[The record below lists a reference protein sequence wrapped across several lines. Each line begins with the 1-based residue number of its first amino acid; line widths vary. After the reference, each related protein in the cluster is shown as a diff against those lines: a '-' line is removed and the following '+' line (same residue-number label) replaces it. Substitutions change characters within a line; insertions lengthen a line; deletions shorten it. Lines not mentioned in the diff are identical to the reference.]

1 MRQVKPKV
9 ALLSGMSGQDGSYLA
24 ELLLQK
30 GYEVH
35 GIRRRTSLFNSARF
49 DHLYEEAQNPD
60 AKLHLH
66 YGDLS
71 DSSSLYK
78 IVSDVKPDEV
88 YNLGAQSHVGVSF
101 NIPEYT
107 GDVVGIGTVRF
118 LEAIKQS
125 GCKAKFYQASSS
137 EMFGKVLET
146 PQKETTPFYP
156 RSPYGVAKVYA
167 YWITKNYRES
177 YDMFACNGILFNHES
192 PRRGRTFV
200 TRKITRAIAMI
211 LQGKLETL
219 YLGNIDA
226 SRDWGHAKDYVNA
239 MWLMMQH
246 KTPDDYVIASGET
259 HTVREFVEKAFKYV
273 NIDIIWKGKGVDEIG
288 IDKKKKKTLVKID
301 PIYFRPAEVEL
312 LLGDSSK
319 AKKELK
325 WEMKYSFDDMI
336 NEMMEFD
343 LTNEAKKNG
352 YVDY

>member
-1 MRQVKPKV
+1 MIMKKIKKT
-9 ALLSGMSGQDGSYLA
+9 ALITGISGQDGSYLA
-24 ELLLQK
+24 EFLLKK
-30 GYEVH
+30 GYIIH
-35 GIRRRTSLFNSARF
+35 GLVRRASTFNIERIKHLLNYPHKGEKLF
-49 DHLYEEAQNPD
+49 
-60 AKLHLH
+60 LH

-71 DSSSLYK
+71 DSGSINSVIAK
-78 IVSDVKPDEV
+78 TEPDEI
-88 YNLGAQSHVGVSF
+88 YHLGAQSHVLVSF
-101 NIPEYT
+101 DIPEYT
-107 GDVVGIGTVRF
+107 GDVTGLGTLRILDAIRETGIKT
-118 LEAIKQS
+118 
-125 GCKAKFYQASSS
+125 KFYQASSS
-137 EMFGKVLET
+137 EMFGKALEI
-146 PQKETTPFYP
+146 PIKETTPFYP

-259 HTVREFVEKAFKYV
+259 HTVREFVEKAFKHV
-273 NIDIIWKGKGVDEIG
+273 NIDIVWKGKRVDEIG
-288 IDKKKKKTLVKID
+288 IDKKTKKTLVKID